1 MRDAM
6 LARAGLRAGVAT
18 PTSATLY
25 AVAALPCAISVR
37 QVTRLLLLL
46 VVFFIIF
53 TPGYSIDR

>member
-25 AVAALPCAISVR
+25 EVAALPCAISVR
-37 QVTRLLLLL
+37 QVIYLLLL
-46 VVFFIIF
+46 VVVFFYYF
-53 TPGYSIDR
+53 YPRL